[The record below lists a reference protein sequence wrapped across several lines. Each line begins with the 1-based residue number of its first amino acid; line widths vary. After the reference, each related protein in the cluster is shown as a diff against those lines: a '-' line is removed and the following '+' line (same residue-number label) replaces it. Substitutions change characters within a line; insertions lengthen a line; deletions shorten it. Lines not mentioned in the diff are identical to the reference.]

1 MQEKSSRGS
10 RRVGMIAV
18 YLAYLATS
26 AALAQTDAGGVTESA
41 YLSDPGMVLSGAR
54 LRQEPGDSP
63 VAVTVIDR
71 EMIEAS
77 GAREIQE
84 LFRLVPGMVVTY
96 SFGHWPTV
104 SLGFGAESYSRR
116 IEVLIDGRSVYT
128 PTFGGVMWPS
138 LPYSVSDIDRIE
150 VTRGPNSSSFGTNAF
165 LGTINIITRDPTERT
180 GGELE
185 ILGGDDYVNRLQIR
199 RFGSTARSDWS
210 ISAAQWGDNGF
221 DNQRRQWDGKSHR
234 FINGQ
239 VRYQTRNAGII
250 HLRTGYETGSH
261 DWGRSNPRFEPPH
274 QQYWENLFGQFNW
287 EYRTDGG
294 SLLEFQFQHSEEST
308 DERFPINPRPAFD
321 FARIMYDESRA
332 SERTD
337 LELQVTQA
345 PTMNSRFVWGLGAR
359 EDVVQSPK
367 AYFRDEPAS
376 NTFLRTFGQVEWL
389 PTRDLTVNLGGMVE
403 NEEIT
408 GTSFSPRI
416 GLNYGLT
423 TGNTIRVAASRANR
437 SPVLIAEHG
446 DWYIDFPGGRNHVVR
461 ATGGLQREV
470 VDSVEIGHLFRSSEG
485 RFRIDTRLHHDH
497 IRNLIMYTYPA
508 VPDDTVDGFAV
519 DLENTDDARIT
530 GLETGIGYE
539 SEIGARLHVNYAYKD
554 IDSSNNAADISRS
567 TPRHNVSLLASYP
580 LNDRTDLSLKYFHY
594 SSYNILDLRDGGER
608 TDRLDLRLAH
618 RLSPEPNSTRLA
630 LVIQSV
636 TGDYRESRP
645 RNLFERRIFGE
656 IRIPF

>member
-1 MQEKSSRGS
+1 MQRES
-10 RRVGMIAV
+10 RRRSRWIVFIALVVGCLIGPAV
-18 YLAYLATS
+18 P
-26 AALAQTDAGGVTESA
+26 AQTETDGVTESA

-84 LFRLVPGMVVTY
+84 LLRLVPGMVVTY

-116 IEVLIDGRSVYT
+116 IEVLVDGRSVYT
-128 PTFGGVMWPS
+128 PTFGGVMWPA

-150 VTRGPNSSSFGTNAF
+150 VTRGPNSSAFGTNAF
-165 LGTINIITRDPTERT
+165 LGTVNIITRDPTERI

-185 ILGGDDYVNRLQIR
+185 ILSGEDYVHRLQVR

-234 FINGQ
+234 FINSQ

-250 HLRTGYETGSH
+250 HVRTGYETGSH
-261 DWGRSNPRFEPPH
+261 DWGRSNPRYEPPH
-274 QQYWENLFGQFNW
+274 KQYWENLFGQLNW

-294 SLLEFQFQHSEEST
+294 SLLELQFQHSEETT
-308 DERFPINPRPAFD
+308 DERFPLNPRPEFD
-321 FARIMYDESRA
+321 FARITYDESRA

-337 LELQVTQA
+337 LELQITQT
-345 PTMNSRFVWGLGAR
+345 PTMNSRLVWGVGAR
-359 EDVVQSPK
+359 EDVVESPN
-367 AYFRDEPAS
+367 AYFRSGPVS
-376 NTFLRTFGQVEWL
+376 NTFLRAFGQLEWL

-403 NEEIT
+403 NEEIS

-423 TGNTIRVAASRANR
+423 PANTIRFAASRANR
-437 SPVLIAEHG
+437 SPVLIAEYG
-446 DWYIDFPGGRNHVVR
+446 NWYIDFPGGRNHIVR
-461 ATGGLQREV
+461 ASGGLRREV
-470 VDSVEIGHLFRSSEG
+470 VDSVEVGHLFRAANG

-497 IRNLIMYTYPA
+497 IRDLIMYTYPS
-508 VPDDTVDGFAV
+508 VPGDTLDGFAV
-519 DLENTDDARIT
+519 DLENTDNARIT
-530 GLETGIGYE
+530 GLETGISYE
-539 SEIGARLHVNYAYKD
+539 SEAGARLHVTYAYKD
-554 IDSSNNAADISRS
+554 IDSRDNAADISRS
-567 TPRHNVSLLASYP
+567 TPRHNISLLGLYP
-580 LNDRTDLSLKYFHY
+580 LNGRTDLSLKYFRY

-608 TDRLDLRLAH
+608 TERLDLRLAH
-618 RLSPEPNSTRLA
+618 RLGHEPDSTRLA
-630 LVIQSV
+630 MVIQSV